1 MEENAI
7 TILHKMRKRLDSK
20 IQFSMNLSIILFMV
34 AVVDYIIF
42 MVVGTDFFQ
51 LTSFGVLIVWII
63 HAISSIMKLQDEKE
77 NIDGFYLEM
86 TLNDKEN
93 KR

>member
-42 MVVGTDFFQ
+42 MIVGTDFFQ

-63 HAISSIMKLQDEKE
+63 HAISSIIKLQDEKE

-86 TLNDKEN
+86 AINDKET

>member
-42 MVVGTDFFQ
+42 MIVGTDFFQ

-86 TLNDKEN
+86 ELNDKET
-93 KR
+93 KK

>member
-42 MVVGTDFFQ
+42 MIVGTDFFQ

-86 TLNDKEN
+86 AINDKET